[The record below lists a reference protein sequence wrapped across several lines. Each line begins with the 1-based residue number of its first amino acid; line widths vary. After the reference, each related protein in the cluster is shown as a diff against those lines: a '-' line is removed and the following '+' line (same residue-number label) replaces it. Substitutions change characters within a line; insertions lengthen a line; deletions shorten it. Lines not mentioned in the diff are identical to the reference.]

1 MKIIHNITNYVT
13 AGDVANAELAVGV
26 SPTMTDSVKEVKEV
40 TANADALNLNTGT
53 LNKQKLSAML
63 ISGRTANKKG
73 IPVVLDMVGA
83 GNTYR
88 KKAILKLIKKIKF
101 TVIKGNSSE
110 FNSII
115 KNTSFCGVDAT
126 EETDINAVEKFAK
139 RLSTVAIVTG
149 KTDIITDGE
158 KTVCIKNSTE
168 MLKYITGAGCMLSGI
183 IAAYLATEDTF
194 EQIVKG
200 VSAMA
205 VSAQLAECDKIGDFK
220 VRFFN
225 ELHSITDEKIKENIL
240 YEVKQGNVFGICSDK

>member
-13 AGDVANAELAVGV
+13 AGDVANAELAVGG

-40 TANADALNLNTGT
+40 TENSDALNLNTGT
-53 LNKQKLSAML
+53 LNKQKLYAMK
-63 ISGRTANKKG
+63 ISGKTANKKG

-101 TVIKGNSSE
+101 TVIKGNASE
-110 FNSII
+110 FNSIL

-126 EETDINAVEKFAK
+126 EGIEDTEKVRRFAK
-139 RLSTVAIVTG
+139 KLNTIAVVTG
-149 KTDIITDGE
+149 KIDIITDGK
-158 KTVCIKNSTE
+158 KTVLIKNSTE

-183 IAAYLATEDTF
+183 IASYLAVENNF
-194 EQIVKG
+194 EQAVKA

-220 VRFFN
+220 VKFFN

-240 YEVKQGNVFGICSDK
+240 YEIK

>member
-13 AGDVANAELAVGV
+13 AGDVANAELAVGA

-40 TANADALNLNTGT
+40 TEKSDALNLNTGT
-53 LNKQKLSAML
+53 LNKQKLYAMQ
-63 ISGRTANKKG
+63 ISGKTANKKG

-101 TVIKGNSSE
+101 TVIKGNASE
-110 FNSII
+110 FNSVL

-126 EETDINAVEKFAK
+126 EDIEDTEKVRRFAEKLNTIAV
-139 RLSTVAIVTG
+139 VTG
-149 KTDIITDGE
+149 KTDIITDGK
-158 KTVCIKNSTE
+158 KTVLIKNSTE

-183 IAAYLATEDTF
+183 IASYLAVENNF
-194 EQIVKG
+194 EQAVKA

-220 VRFFN
+220 VNFFN

-240 YEVKQGNVFGICSDK
+240 YEIK